1 MRIDAKVL
9 VIAPDKDL
17 RRSIAFLLEAEGY
30 DVSAH
35 ATVPLPDAAE
45 TGRRHCAVVDE
56 DATVGEPDAWDRLGS
71 VADTIVLLRDRT
83 RELPANLAI
92 HTVEKP
98 FLGQNLV
105 LAVRSALL
113 QRRPLRS
120 NP

>member
-9 VIAPDKDL
+9 VIAPDKEL

-35 ATVPLPDAAE
+35 EAVPLSDV
-45 TGRRHCAVVDE
+45 TGTAHPRCAVVDE
-56 DATVGEPDAWDRLGS
+56 DATVGEPDAWDRLRS
-71 VADTIVLLRDRT
+71 VADAIVLLRDRT
-83 RELPANLAI
+83 RELPANLTI

-105 LAVRSALL
+105 QAVRDALL
-113 QRRPLRS
+113 
-120 NP
+120 